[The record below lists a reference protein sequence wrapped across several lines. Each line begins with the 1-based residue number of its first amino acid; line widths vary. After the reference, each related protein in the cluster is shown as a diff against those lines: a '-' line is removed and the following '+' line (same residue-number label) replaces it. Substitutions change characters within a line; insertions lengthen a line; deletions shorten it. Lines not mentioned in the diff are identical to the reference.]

1 MLDNSQTTPPLPD
14 EIAQAVTNARNNVS
28 LLEAES
34 QRLIKLA
41 EGEKANLAKITEEKV
56 SHETA
61 IVSLKK
67 DVEDGV
73 NALATVR
80 SQVVIAEGDLLN
92 AKTSLKN
99 INDEIEAKR
108 ASTVLK
114 QQELDKREASVA
126 SLEAS
131 LNERQIELLKKE
143 GDHELKVE
151 KLRRAIE

>member
-34 QRLIKLA
+34 QRLIKLT
-41 EGEKANLAKITEEKV
+41 EGEKANLVKITEEKV

-61 IVSLKK
+61 IISLKK
-67 DVEDGV
+67 DVEAGV

-80 SQVVIAEGDLLN
+80 SQIVIAEGDLLN
-92 AKTSLKN
+92 AKTSLQN
-99 INDEIEAKR
+99 TNDEIEAKR

-126 SLEAS
+126 SLEAI
-131 LNERQIELLKKE
+131 LNERQVELLKKE